1 MLHIQMQLCE
11 ISLWDWI
18 VDRNKRCNEKTEE
31 TSSKIHHCL
40 KNLHICYKANISFF
54 PNWKSTCLNLC
65 FISGTYNMDLLN

>member
-18 VDRNKRCNEKTEE
+18 ADRNKRYNKKSED

-40 KNLHICYKANISFF
+40 IHRKANNSFF
-54 PNWKSTCLNLC
+54 DNSKYS
-65 FISGTYNMDLLN
+65 

>member
-18 VDRNKRCNEKTEE
+18 VDRNKGCNEKTEE

-40 KNLHICYKANISFF
+40 KNLLIHYKANISFF
-54 PNWKSTCLNLC
+54 LFGSPLA
-65 FISGTYNMDLLN
+65 